1 MDEGVSMSNSSEA
14 FARYAKAER
23 QLCDEAGN
31 MLAAIARAIETD
43 TGIVVTELRVT
54 FDRARDPSDAISA
67 NCTIVQ
73 AQVAPT
79 QGNRNVRRAAV
90 SAEQN
95 GDNLVS
101 NGD

>member
-1 MDEGVSMSNSSEA
+1 MSDSSEM

-31 MLAAIARAIETD
+31 MLATIARAIETD

-54 FDRARDPSDAISA
+54 FDRARDSGDAISA
-67 NCTIVQ
+67 NCTIVH
-73 AQVAPT
+73 ADVAPP
-79 QGNRNVRRAAV
+79 QGDHNVRRAAA

-95 GDNLVS
+95 ADNLAS